1 MKMVERITSRLNKSV
16 GDRSKSLKTIVP
28 QVVVERLQLNPFD
41 MLEWIE
47 LGKTREKVEKRGD
60 FVVRKL

>member
-16 GDRSKSLKTIVP
+16 GDRSRSLKTIVP
-28 QVVVERLQLNPFD
+28 QIVVEQLQLNEFD